1 MAPMSLPMCSRTIA
15 IVLALAIG
23 VPALA
28 AAQNFTP
35 LGTEYSVSGNL
46 PGDQTHSSVSLSQS
60 GGYLVWQDNA
70 VDGAGLG
77 IAAQKLDG
85 NFSGFYGYF
94 RVNQQSIG
102 SQENPQVATL
112 TGGGTAVAWQGGTL
126 ARQNIYIRFLTPS
139 G

>member
-1 MAPMSLPMCSRTIA
+1 MVGLW
-15 IVLALAIG
+15 ALACG
-23 VPALA
+23 LPLLTF
-28 AAQNFTP
+28 AQSFTP
-35 LGTEYSVSGNL
+35 LGSEYLVSGNL
-46 PGDQTHSSVSLSQS
+46 PGDQTRSSLSLS
-60 GGYLVWQDNA
+60 VNGGYLVWQDNA
-70 VDGAGLG
+70 VDGTGLG

-126 ARQNIYIRFLTPS
+126 ARQNIYIPF
-139 G
+139 